1 MSKGIFFIPVFNK
14 TKPYNEI
21 LDEVTQL
28 TISAE
33 KMGFKEA
40 FYGEHITD
48 KCEKSASSLMMIA
61 SVPQLTSQMKLGSL
75 TTNLNFTNLPL
86 WQHGFQQLIT

>member
-33 KMGFKEA
+33 KMGLK
-40 FYGEHITD
+40 
-48 KCEKSASSLMMIA
+48 
-61 SVPQLTSQMKLGSL
+61 KLFMVNTL
-75 TTNLNFTNLPL
+75 QTNTKKLH
-86 WQHGFQQLIT
+86 QV